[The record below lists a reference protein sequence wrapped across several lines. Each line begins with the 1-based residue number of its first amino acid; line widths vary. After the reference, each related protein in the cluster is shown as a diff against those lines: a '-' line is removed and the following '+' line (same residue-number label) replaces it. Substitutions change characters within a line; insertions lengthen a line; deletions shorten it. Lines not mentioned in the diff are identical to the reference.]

1 MLTFLTLLLGIIHG
15 PHPVALNAPARAA
28 SVELVL
34 DGELFAIRRA
44 PPWEFVVDFG
54 EFPAPHDLDAIAR
67 DGRGGEIG
75 RARQRINVPRPAA
88 EAVLAL
94 LPGRGGAGRT
104 ARLTWESS
112 VGARPDRVTVTF
124 DGESLAA
131 PDLERIDLPTFVPE
145 RLHFLRAILDFR
157 SGVSATAEI
166 AFGGRHHDE
175 TEKELTAFPVRAP
188 GGKLPPPEAMDGWF
202 FADGE
207 SMHVAA
213 VEEGKATVV
222 FVSDADGPPAFRRMK
237 GLLPGGTGF
246 FKGTPSVQTLLA
258 YGHFVAGKEMLF
270 KVFDAVGRDP
280 GSGLLAVLS
289 RAAEVTDGNCPTLA
303 DAVAVAGVFVSRDSR
318 PRAVVLILTGNP
330 DASLLSASA
339 ARSYL
344 ADLGVPLVVWLTG
357 PAAPD
362 AALEWG
368 GGVEVKTRAARRAAV
383 KSLDSVLSDQRIVWV
398 EGAHLPQSIT
408 VSPMAAPGVT
418 IAR

>member
-1 MLTFLTLLLGIIHG
+1 MVTFLTLLLGIING
-15 PHPVALNAPARAA
+15 PHLVALNAPARAA
-28 SVELVL
+28 SVELIL
-34 DGELFAIRRA
+34 DGERFAIRRT

-54 EFPAPHDLDAIAR
+54 EFPAPHYLDAIAR
-67 DGRGGEIG
+67 DDRDGEIG
-75 RARQRINVPRPAA
+75 HARQRINVPGPAA

-94 LPGRGGAGRT
+94 LPGRGGAGRI

-112 VGARPDRVTVTF
+112 VGARPGKVTVTF
-124 DGESLAA
+124 DGKTLAA
-131 PDLERIDLPTFVPE
+131 PDPERIELPTFVPE
-145 RLHFLRAILDFR
+145 RLHFLHAVLDFR
-157 SGVSATAEI
+157 FDTSATAEI
-166 AFGGRHHDE
+166 TFGGRHHDE

-202 FADGE
+202 FAGGE
-207 SMHVAA
+207 SMHVVA
-213 VEEGKATVV
+213 VEEGGATVV

-237 GLLPGGTGF
+237 GVLPGGTGF
-246 FKGTPSVQTLLA
+246 FKGTPRVQTLQA
-258 YGHFVAGKEMLF
+258 YGHFIAGKEMYF
-270 KVFDAVGRDP
+270 KVFDTVARDP
-280 GSGLLAVLS
+280 GAGLLAVLQD
-289 RAAEVTDGNCPTLA
+289 AGEVAVGNCPTLA
-303 DAVAVAGVFVSRDSR
+303 DAVAVAGVFASKDSR

-330 DASLLSASA
+330 DASILSGRA

-368 GGVEVKTRAARRAAV
+368 GGVEVKTRAALRAAV
-383 KSLDSVLSDQRIVWV
+383 KSLDAVLADQRIVWV

-408 VSPMAAPGVT
+408 ASPMAAAGVT

>member
-15 PHPVALNAPARAA
+15 PRPVALNAPARAA
-28 SVELVL
+28 SVELLL

-67 DGRGGEIG
+67 NDRGDEIG
-75 RARQRINVPRPAA
+75 RVRQRVNVPKPAA

-94 LPGRGGAGRT
+94 LPGRGGAGRA

-112 VGARPDRVTVTF
+112 VGARPGRVTVAF
-124 DGESLAA
+124 DGEPLEA
-131 PDLERIDLPTFVPE
+131 PDPERIDLPTFAPE

-157 SGVSATAEI
+157 SGASATAEI
-166 AFGGRHHDE
+166 TFGGRHHDE
-175 TEKELTAFPVRAP
+175 TEKELTAFPVRTP
-188 GGKLPPPEAMDGWF
+188 GGKLPAPETMDGWF

-207 SMHVAA
+207 SMHVVAT
-213 VEEGKATVV
+213 EEGKATVV
-222 FVSDADGPPAFRRMK
+222 FVFDADAPAAFRRMK
-237 GLLPGGTGF
+237 GFLPGGTGF
-246 FKGTPSVQTLLA
+246 FGGTPSVQTLLA
-258 YGHFVAGKEMLF
+258 YGHTIAGKEMLF
-270 KVFDAVGRDP
+270 KVFDAVGQDP
-280 GSGLLAVLS
+280 GAGLLKVL
-289 RAAEVTDGNCPTLA
+289 ANAGEVTDGNCPTLA

-330 DASLLSASA
+330 DESVLPAMA

-344 ADLGVPLVVWLTG
+344 ADLGVPLVVWLVG
-357 PAAPD
+357 PAAPV
-362 AALEWG
+362 AALDWG
-368 GGVEVKTRAARRAAV
+368 GGVEVKTRAALRAAV
-383 KSLDSVLSDQRIVWV
+383 KSLDAVLSDQRIVWV

-408 VSPMAAPGVT
+408 VSPLAAAGVT